1 MFFARLPTWYG
12 QIGSSHKHLNHVSVR
27 NGDKVESNVS
37 RNVDILF
44 LVLTKDVR
52 WCKAMCW
59 ILFCFQANKTMC
71 WKSFWIL
78 SNSFGVHNIP
88 FDVRFFVLLRMLGRY
103 RILHIFFGSRE
114 CALKIDPKTLKCN
127 DETLLFC
134 RKNHFKIKP
143 NTCKKTNNSSLL
155 DNPNLHNLLG
165 WKTLFSDW
173 NQFYNQT
180 FCFPKIMHPESQ
192 NVFSVILFNIMVLF
206 QKRTLLALGFFHIFH
221 GFFEFLHETCVFH
234 VCICS
239 LHVRTTVSPIFHL
252 QLIDNKTAPTTL
264 IDKICVAGVFCWQVG
279 RPHFFIWKKNT
290 STIAMTKFKSH
301 GFFSRSHPLSQLSFD
316 DVIERLPWGWCQGP
330 GSLVVFPGDGLLSL
344 WFHYLQ
350 QN

>member
-12 QIGSSHKHLNHVSVR
+12 QIGLSHKHVNHVSVR
-27 NGDKVESNVS
+27 NGGKVESNVS

-59 ILFCFQANKTMC
+59 ILFCFQAKKIMC
-71 WKSFWIL
+71 RKLFWIL
-78 SNSFGVHNIP
+78 NSNFWLHIIL
-88 FDVRFFVLLRMLGRY
+88 FDVWFFCFVENVGRIY
-103 RILHIFFGSRE
+103 DILQDCFASCE
-114 CALKIDPKTLKCN
+114 CALMIDPKTLKCN
-127 DETLLFC
+127 DETLLFAG
-134 RKNHFKIKP
+134 KNHFKIKP
-143 NTCKKTNNSSLL
+143 NTCKKTNNNSLL
-155 DNPNLHNLLG
+155 DNLNLHNLLG
-165 WKTLFSDW
+165 WKILFSGW

-221 GFFEFLHETCVFH
+221 MFFKFLHETCVCVFH

-252 QLIDNKTAPTTL
+252 HLIDNKTAPTTL
-264 IDKICVAGVFCWQVG
+264 IDEICVAGVFC
-279 RPHFFIWKKNT
+279 
-290 STIAMTKFKSH
+290 
-301 GFFSRSHPLSQLSFD
+301 
-316 DVIERLPWGWCQGP
+316 
-330 GSLVVFPGDGLLSL
+330 
-344 WFHYLQ
+344 
-350 QN
+350 